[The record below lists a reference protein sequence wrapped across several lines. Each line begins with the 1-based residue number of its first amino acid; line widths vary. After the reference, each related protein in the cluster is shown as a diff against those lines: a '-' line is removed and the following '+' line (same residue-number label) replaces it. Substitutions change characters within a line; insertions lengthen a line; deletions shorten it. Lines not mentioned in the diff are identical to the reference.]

1 MLLATLVLLFSVV
14 LLLAMVVV
22 TRQSPRCAASEEHFA
37 SSSHATTADA
47 VEDAKH
53 NTHGNGVAKDD
64 KDNDNADNKGD
75 TGATTVMPSWVQ
87 AEHQRDDRG
96 RVEDSS
102 TILMHGQDQRAM
114 PELETFDHHEPDRS
128 VLARE
133 YGMDY
138 VPPEVWSV
146 PQHRPPQCYHSVSK
160 PCHECPSA
168 LSTPFTSVQEAA
180 EQTAVGSILPT
191 FTYREDRQVA

>member
-1 MLLATLVLLFSVV
+1 MLLATLVLLFTVV

-22 TRQSPRCAASEEHFA
+22 THQSPRRAASEEHFA
-37 SSSHATTADA
+37 SSHATTADA
-47 VEDAKH
+47 AEDAKH
-53 NTHGNGVAKDD
+53 DTRDSNGGAKNDD
-64 KDNDNADNKGD
+64 KNDAD
-75 TGATTVMPSWVQ
+75 ATTVLPSWVQ

-96 RVEDSS
+96 RVEEDSS
-102 TILMHGQDQRAM
+102 TIMMHDQDQRAM

-128 VLARE
+128 VMVRE

-191 FTYREDRQVA
+191 FTYREDSQVA